1 MALTTVARG
10 GLSSGALPAF
20 IPISSTTVTGSSVT
34 DITIDNLP
42 TTYDS
47 YEFILM
53 FHPVTD
59 GQALYAQFIRSDGD
73 LIENAHADYS
83 NPYVFYFD
91 QDGTHYSDN
100 YDPQMELSYG
110 AGGASN
116 EGVRASLRFVGRNYD
131 GATDLNKVP
140 PQIYGHHSEFRAN
153 GYVYGGSG
161 HAGLDI
167 YQAAGDATVRGIKF
181 YFASGNINTSS
192 TISVFGIQHP

>member
-53 FHPVTD
+53 LHPVTD
-59 GQALYAQFIRSDGD
+59 SQQLYAQFIRSDGV
-73 LIENAHADYS
+73 LIENAHASYN
-83 NPYVFYFD
+83 NPYTWHYML
-91 QDGTHYSDN
+91 DGTGYSDN
-100 YDPQMELSYG
+100 YDPQMELCHG
-110 AGGASN
+110 AGNAMN
-116 EGVRASLRFVGRNYD
+116 EGVRATLRFTGRNYS
-131 GATDLNKVP
+131 GETDYNQVP
-140 PQIYGHHSEFRAN
+140 PHFFGHFVEFRNNALAQ
-153 GYVYGGSG
+153 GGALYGG
-161 HAGLDI
+161 LDA
-167 YQAAGDATVRGIKF
+167 YQAAADAVVRGIKF
-181 YFASGNINTSS
+181 YFASGNIDTSS